1 MTVVH
6 RICKDESNP
15 EINASVASLYLYFI
29 LQGILA
35 TGAKVTAVIDSVHL
49 RAETP
54 SCPAVKSIDI
64 DILFQR
70 SASLVSSPL
79 STGRKEPLPK
89 KYKTSRSVAEFYSKP
104 KYLTITSN
112 VDMVDPG

>member
-1 MTVVH
+1 MMKATQKS
-6 RICKDESNP
+6 IK
-15 EINASVASLYLYFI
+15 SLVQLVLVFV

-54 SCPAVKSIDI
+54 SRPKWADKSIDI

-79 STGRKEPLPK
+79 STGRKESLPK
-89 KYKTSRSVAEFYSKP
+89 KYKSRSRSVAEF
-104 KYLTITSN
+104 LL
-112 VDMVDPG
+112 